1 MDAMHQCVIVAHAL
15 KGVMFPLQDIRSLAL
30 SLTYALTKGGLL
42 SCLIFNGPKSF
53 HNLNESRAFLEEN
66 QGGKMSARQGRQ
78 GEEGVERENEQ
89 Q

>member
-1 MDAMHQCVIVAHAL
+1 MGYSGTCTASCTVPAVGR
-15 KGVMFPLQDIRSLAL
+15 KESLAL
-30 SLTYALTKGGLL
+30 SLTYALMKGGLL
-42 SCLIFNGPKSF
+42 SCLIFNGPKSL

-66 QGGKMSARQGRQ
+66 QGGKRSTSKGRR

>member
-1 MDAMHQCVIVAHAL
+1 MH
-15 KGVMFPLQDIRSLAL
+15 LQREAFCPV
-30 SLTYALTKGGLL
+30 Y
-42 SCLIFNGPKSF
+42 IFNGPKSF